1 MSNVFFR
8 VFGFLSTRLTGA
20 TAGGWKPTHR
30 IITRRRAGIFLTTET
45 ELSYSLNLVTRLNKT
60 VYDLIYLL
68 LNLQAEMNTHPPA
81 LLDCFLFS
89 HAHDFIHNTSTAVSA
104 HGCCRLQL
112 VMSVVCSYIKPGW
125 WHLQKIKRIRA
136 HPGFAPDFGGLPVR
150 TCLSSAPNPTAVFT
164 CGAAGIRWPW
174 HDGNYFA
181 NFPEWLFFHF
191 HLPAPTKLTINNK

>member
-1 MSNVFFR
+1 MDFENTSVHISSQGTFSIPRCKTCVLFSRLDVKGFFR
-8 VFGFLSTRLTGA
+8 VFGFLSTPLTGA

-68 LNLQAEMNTHPPA
+68 LNLQTEMNTHPPA

-112 VMSVVCSYIKPGW
+112 VMSVVCSYIKPG
-125 WHLQKIKRIRA
+125 
-136 HPGFAPDFGGLPVR
+136 
-150 TCLSSAPNPTAVFT
+150 
-164 CGAAGIRWPW
+164 
-174 HDGNYFA
+174 
-181 NFPEWLFFHF
+181 
-191 HLPAPTKLTINNK
+191 